1 MIEVV
6 GLGALNID
14 KVYKVERIAKPGE
27 EVFIYDEHISPGG
40 SAANT
45 IYALAKLGIKTGFIG
60 IIGDDYYSNIII
72 EEFKE
77 AGVDISRIRVVKGR
91 CGEVLCIVDKSGE
104 RCLYVNPGVNNLLT
118 LNEDDLVYINSAKIL
133 HMSSFVGE
141 KQLNEKKKLLNNI
154 KALISF
160 APGHVYVEK
169 GLNEI
174 EDIVA
179 KSYILFLNKS
189 EAEILTGRNY
199 KEAARMLLDIG
210 SKVVVITLGKDGCY
224 VLTKNYEIKVPAYKV
239 KPVDTTG
246 AGDAFAAGFI
256 YGIIKGFDLRLSAKI
271 ANKVASYCIQ
281 KYGARDGIPSK
292 DEIERF
298 LKDEFRRKKEK
309 TC

>member
-199 KEAARMLLDIG
+199 KEAARMLLIFSDFQCFSRSNTDVKTYICKVQNAVWEEKEDNMLVFTITADRFLRNMVRAIVG
-210 SKVVVITLGKDGCY
+210 TLLDVGYNKITTEDFKIILNSKDRTKAGASAPAHGLY
-224 VLTKNYEIKVPAYKV
+224 LTKV
-239 KPVDTTG
+239 KYPKTI
-246 AGDAFAAGFI
+246 FI
-256 YGIIKGFDLRLSAKI
+256 
-271 ANKVASYCIQ
+271 
-281 KYGARDGIPSK
+281 
-292 DEIERF
+292 
-298 LKDEFRRKKEK
+298 
-309 TC
+309 